1 MKQKTTTVINY
12 INLFSIL
19 LLTAVSIYYYPVQN
33 IAFYLF
39 FISYIIEFILEKKWE
54 NVKFDKKS
62 IYYMVLAFF
71 FFLAFVYYPF
81 ENTSKYFT
89 WLVGRRFALLG
100 FAGVGFFGVNTKYK
114 LNYFLNTF
122 IISSTVAIFYIIF
135 LRIGITDFILSP
147 DRESLFTAQR
157 ILYVNS
163 HMVFNLFLNISLV
176 SIWYILTRSWKRTA
190 WWKLFL
196 YICALTLFFGILSI
210 SEGRSG
216 FITGILLMLCFI
228 FFEIWKRKKMIGIVV
243 GFLVPF
249 LLIGIVSQQR
259 RMSENNI
266 KTEPR
271 FFLWKAALEVIKE
284 KPIFGYG
291 ISNAQE
297 QFDISRAKYQ
307 TEEYRIGWKH
317 IRILTSHNQFLQT
330 TMEFG
335 IFGLLILLF
344 IYFYP
349 IFIAENNRK
358 LFAILLIFPCL
369 YQSLFDVVITGVNY
383 SSIFG
388 ILMVIILSV
397 ENNVAPKTPKIKEI
411 TQ

>member
-1 MKQKTTTVINY
+1 MKQIITTWINY

-39 FISYIIEFILEKKWE
+39 FISYIIELILEKKWQKI
-54 NVKFDKKS
+54 KFDKKS
-62 IYYMVLAFF
+62 IYYLVMSFF
-71 FFLAFVYYPF
+71 FLLAFVYYPF

-89 WLVGRRFALLG
+89 MLVGRRFALFG
-100 FAGVGFFGVNTKYK
+100 FAGVGFFGVNNKYK

-122 IISSTVAIFYIIF
+122 VISSIIAIFYIIF
-135 LRIGITDFILSP
+135 LRIGIINFISNP
-147 DRESLFTAQR
+147 DMETLFASQR

-196 YICALTLFFGILSI
+196 YFGALTIIFGILSI

-259 RMSENNI
+259 RMSVKNI

-271 FFLWKAALEVIKE
+271 IFLWKAAIEVIKE

-297 QFDISRAKYQ
+297 QFDIVRAKHQ
-307 TEEYRIGWKH
+307 TEEFRLDCKH
-317 IRILTSHNQFLQT
+317 IRIITSHNQFLQT

-349 IFIAENNRK
+349 IFIADKNRK
-358 LFAILLIFPCL
+358 LFAFLLIFPCL
-369 YQSLFDVVITGVNY
+369 YESLFDVVITGVNY
-383 SSIFG
+383 SAIYG

-397 ENNVAPKTPKIKEI
+397 ENNIAQKTPKKKELVE
-411 TQ
+411 